1 MANFSEIAH
10 KKVAGV
16 PVLYLAGGFVVIL
29 AIVAWKLKPTT
40 SGAVDASTTDTSGSD
55 ATGGLAPTANPYD
68 SLDSDGTVTVVQ
80 QPSTSTDTT
89 VVKTN
94 SDWIGEGT
102 TWLIA
107 NVPGV
112 TGTQA
117 QAALQKYI
125 DGDSRTFDEESWVNA
140 WIKQDGLP
148 PDGVSSGSG
157 TVGDAPAQKQFS
169 NFPGVHTVKGTNDNN
184 YNKIAQLYY
193 GHSEQATFDL
203 VQAANPQLGIT
214 GPFSVGSK
222 INVPAYHTPVYY
234 TVTATSMT
242 ASQVASKNG
251 ISVYQIEALNNVDA
265 KTAVW
270 HKGNKVR
277 VK

>member
-1 MANFSEIAH
+1 MASFSEIAR
-10 KKVAGV
+10 KKIAGI
-16 PVLYLAGGFVVIL
+16 PVIYLAGGAVAIL
-29 AIVAWKLKPTT
+29 AVVAWKMKGTND
-40 SGAVDASTTDTSGSD
+40 GATDAAATDDTGSTG
-55 ATGGLAPTANPYD
+55 AAPTANPYD

-80 QPSTSTDTT
+80 QTTPTDDSATT
-89 VVKTN
+89 KTN
-94 SDWIGEGT
+94 GDWVSDGVKWI
-102 TWLIA
+102 IA
-107 NVPGV
+107 NQNGV

-125 DGDSRTFDEESWVNA
+125 DGESRTFEEEGWVNA
-140 WIKQDGLP
+140 WIVIGGLP
-148 PDGVSSGSG
+148 PDGITAGSG
-157 TVGDAPAQKQFS
+157 TIGSAPAQKQFT
-169 NFPGVHTVKGTNDNN
+169 NFPGVHTVKGPNDNN
-184 YNKIAQLYY
+184 YNKIADLYY

-214 GPFSVGSK
+214 GPFAVGSK
-222 INVPAYHTPVYY
+222 INVPAYHTPQYY

-242 ASQVASKNG
+242 AAQVASKNG
-251 ISVYQIEALNNVDA
+251 VSVYQLEALNNVDA